1 MWLKTHLKNESQFS
15 NLFGDLSI
23 YTHLSNDAERGDS
36 AKLSSE
42 IFSAHSTTH
51 QLGSWSANCKDTLR
65 QVSYSKVKAG
75 RLWSAEGTPRVAN
88 YVREPVVLA
97 KFERFGLF
105 QALYG
110 SYLDSSTHS

>member
-75 RLWSAEGTPRVAN
+75 ATPRVAN
-88 YVREPVVLA
+88 YAREPVVLA